1 MKELKV
7 FFLTV
12 LSPLILNCQT
22 AKCVYKPKLIK
33 MEKVEISPAPVHR
46 NTYPKLIRMDKNH
59 DGIINQYDNAP
70 PPSFKNFK
78 EVLYSY
84 TEYLNRY
91 QKYDEEYSNYLE
103 KDINKNEMIDDFEE
117 SIDRLKRERR
127 IDACINT
134 LNEKR
139 NENSITQYQMLAA
152 LFYLYNYTGDTSKAE
167 KIALNLALKFPESN
181 YELLRHISRKADA
194 YWYDYHFSPRDTRY
208 LLSFILMKSILAY
221 IHFSSD
227 SIHIIEENMNRIFPY
242 FFVSRN
248 FMLKFISKLQYDL
261 HCRTEELELLEKK
274 TKDSRQRES
283 VEKEK
288 KNFYESF
295 DNLDIFY
302 AYITKLHS
310 LPSYHSDIVNK
321 FKGEIKK
328 YLRKNPGIKIKNYS
342 DALSFIKKYIAEKR
356 IPNSQYHFLIGG
368 IFKLLIS
375 NYKPAK
381 ETDILLG
388 PDQMFKRGYGV
399 CTEQS
404 LAMSVFL
411 SDLLK
416 SRESNLYLWFR
427 KSYWHHISMIYKNS
441 DDRYYILDNYG
452 INRSSFSTLKK
463 AIGFH
468 CATSSEYLI
477 SQSITSDKMNNKSW
491 YKVEIGEKSFIT
503 SSDDRYTITFSK
515 RESCE

>member
-7 FFLTV
+7 FYLMI
-12 LSPLILNCQT
+12 LIPLILNCQT
-22 AKCVYKPKLIK
+22 ARSVYKPKLIK
-33 MEKVEISPAPVHR
+33 MEKVKISPAPVYR
-46 NTYPKLIRMDKNH
+46 TTYSKLIRMDKNH
-59 DGIINQYDNAP
+59 DGIINQYDNLP
-70 PPSFKNFK
+70 PPSFKNLK

-84 TEYLNRY
+84 TEYLNQY
-91 QKYDEEYSNYLE
+91 QKYDEEYSAYLE
-103 KDINKNEMIDDFEE
+103 KDINKNDKIDDFEQA
-117 SIDRLKRERR
+117 IDRLKKERM
-127 IDACINT
+127 IEVCINI
-134 LNEKR
+134 LKEKHNEK
-139 NENSITQYQMLAA
+139 NITQYQKLSA
-152 LFYLYNYTGDTSKAE
+152 LFSLYNYTGETSKAE
-167 KIALNLALKFPESN
+167 KTALDLALKFPESN
-181 YELLRHISRKADA
+181 YKLLKHISRKADA
-194 YWYDYHFSPRDTRY
+194 YWYNYHFSPRDTRY

-227 SIHIIEENMNRIFPY
+227 SIHIIEKNMNRIFPY

-248 FMLKFISKLQYDL
+248 FMLKFISKLQYEL
-261 HCRTEELELLEKK
+261 HVRTEELELLMKK
-274 TKDSRQRES
+274 TKDPWQRES
-283 VEKEK
+283 MEKEK
-288 KNFYESF
+288 KDIYESF

-310 LPSYHSDIVNK
+310 LPGYHSDIVNK
-321 FKGEIKK
+321 FKGEIKA
-328 YLRKNPGIKIKNYS
+328 YLSETPGIKIKNYS
-342 DALSFIKKYIAEKR
+342 DALSFIKKYIVEKR
-356 IPNSQYHFLIGG
+356 IANSQYHFLIGG

-404 LAMSVFL
+404 LAMGVFL
-411 SDLLK
+411 NDLLK

-427 KSYWHHISMIYKNS
+427 KGYWHHISMIYKNS

-463 AIGFH
+463 AISFH
-468 CATSSEYLI
+468 CATSNEYLI
-477 SQSITSDKMNNKSW
+477 SQSITSDKKNNKSW
-491 YKVEIGEKSFIT
+491 YQVESGEKSFIT